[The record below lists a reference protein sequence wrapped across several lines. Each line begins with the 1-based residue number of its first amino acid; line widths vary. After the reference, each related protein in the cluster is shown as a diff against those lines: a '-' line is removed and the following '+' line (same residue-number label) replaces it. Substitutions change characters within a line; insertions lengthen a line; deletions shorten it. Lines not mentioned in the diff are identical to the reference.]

1 MPKIYE
7 SDLELDRE
15 VLFLL
20 HQRKG
25 KANAVPRW
33 DFVGMVFG
41 ADVVIEPLRTN
52 NNEYDRKV
60 RDSIERWRSQ
70 GQHICNSGKGY
81 FIANTRE
88 EYEAFI
94 KTYMSAA
101 YRQFENKAMM
111 DATADKRWGAK
122 PKNVSPMQVS
132 LL

>member
-1 MPKIYE
+1 MPKVYE

-41 ADVVIEPLRTN
+41 ADVVIEPLRVN
-52 NNEYDRKV
+52 NNEYDRAV
-60 RDSIERWRSQ
+60 RKSIERWRSQ
-70 GQHICNSGKGY
+70 GQHICNSGNGY
-81 FIANTRE
+81 FVANTRA
-88 EYEAFI
+88 EYEDFI
-94 KTYMSAA
+94 ESYISAA
-101 YRQFENKAMM
+101 KRAFEIKSMM
-111 DATADKRWGAK
+111 DTTADKRWGAK